1 MLLIKIIVFLLT
13 RCNLKTLHKIGSF
26 LGITTYYLLPGRR
39 RIARKNLRIA
49 LGENFDEKI
58 LKESFK
64 NSFKSMMEVFYTH
77 RIDDEF
83 IAKNIRLN
91 DLIYLNEALEKGK
104 PIFLITGHI
113 GSWEFLPAVYASI
126 TKGKI
131 AIVGK
136 ATRSKKIDDIL
147 YKLRTKENIHFIS
160 HSNAI
165 VSIQRFFK
173 KEIPVGALLDQ
184 GGLEKNCFFIDFFGI
199 KTTFV
204 KGVPIYASKIGALIL
219 IGFLIREDD
228 KYTLKIYPPIELDET
243 LDHITAA
250 EKLARQIN
258 QVYEDVI
265 RKYPEQWFTLNKR
278 FKRVLEN
285 ENGKIGSIY

>member
-13 RCNLKTLHKIGSF
+13 RCNLKTLHTIGSF
-26 LGITTYYLLPGRR
+26 LGITIYYLLPGRR

-49 LGENFDEKI
+49 LGENFNEKI

-64 NSFKSMMEVFYTH
+64 NSFKSMMEIFYTN
-77 RIDDEF
+77 RIDESF

-91 DLIYLNEALEKGK
+91 DLTYLKEALEKGK

-113 GSWEFLPAVYASI
+113 GSWEFLPAVYSSI

-136 ATRSKKIDDIL
+136 STRSKKIDDIL
-147 YKLRTKENIHFIS
+147 HRLRTRENIHFIS

-173 KEIPVGALLDQ
+173 KGIPVGALLDQ

-204 KGVPIYASKIGALIL
+204 KGLPIYASKIGAVIL

-228 KYTLKIYPPIELDET
+228 KYTIKIYPPIEPAET
-243 LDHITAA
+243 LDQVAAA
-250 EKLARQIN
+250 EKLAYQIN
-258 QVYEDVI
+258 QIYEDII

>member
-13 RCNLKTLHKIGSF
+13 RCNLKTLHMIGSV

-49 LGENFDEKI
+49 LGENFNEKI

-64 NSFKSMMEVFYTH
+64 NSFKSMMEIFYTN
-77 RIDDEF
+77 RIDELF

-91 DLIYLNEALEKGK
+91 DLTYIKEALEKCK

-113 GSWEFLPAVYASI
+113 GSWEFLPAVYSSI

-136 ATRSKKIDDIL
+136 STRSKKIDDIL
-147 YKLRTKENIHFIS
+147 HRLRTGENIHFIS

-173 KEIPVGALLDQ
+173 KGIPVGALLDQ

-204 KGVPIYASKIGALIL
+204 KGLPIYASKIGALIL

-228 KYTLKIYPPIELDET
+228 KYTIKIYPPIEPDER
-243 LDHITAA
+243 LDHGTAA
-250 EKLARQIN
+250 EKLAYQIN
-258 QVYEDVI
+258 QIYEDII